1 MQEQLEIL
9 EKTYSIEWFE
19 YEVGKLFKIG
29 TGSLI
34 NTKDAKPGLTPR
46 ISVKT
51 TNNGII
57 GYYDE
62 NVENARYFD
71 NFISIN
77 FFGKAYYHPYRAS
90 VEMRVHTLKMYEH
103 ELTREE
109 GIFLSAV
116 LNKRFSSSYSY
127 GNQLSSSKLKNEG
140 FKIQLPTCLKNGKRL
155 ISFDFIKDFIITME
169 CEYKDTLKVE
179 RENKLEAYL
188 SATDLKN
195 YQLTATEEK
204 NLNSLNTI
212 KWKEFRI
219 EDILIWQKNISEI
232 NPLHLNKLSISNE
245 KKYPFYGRST
255 NNRGIIE
262 YLHLN
267 DEVLN
272 NKLGQPTILIHSN
285 NQNIVYLDTPFYLKD
300 GHGATSVLQAN
311 YLNKVTAQFLIAAI
325 KKVISQKYTYNAKA
339 TKIELKKTIINLP
352 IKSDDTPDYE
362 YMSLVIL
369 AMQKIVI
376 QKNIKHVDDKIK
388 KIEQLLS

>member
-90 VEMRVHTLKMYEH
+90 VEMKVHTLKMYEH

-127 GNQLSSSKLKNEG
+127 GNQL
-140 FKIQLPTCLKNGKRL
+140 
-155 ISFDFIKDFIITME
+155 
-169 CEYKDTLKVE
+169 
-179 RENKLEAYL
+179 L
-188 SATDLKN
+188 S
-195 YQLTATEEK
+195 
-204 NLNSLNTI
+204 
-212 KWKEFRI
+212 
-219 EDILIWQKNISEI
+219 
-232 NPLHLNKLSISNE
+232 
-245 KKYPFYGRST
+245 
-255 NNRGIIE
+255 
-262 YLHLN
+262 
-267 DEVLN
+267 
-272 NKLGQPTILIHSN
+272 LIH
-285 NQNIVYLDTPFYLKD
+285 I
-300 GHGATSVLQAN
+300 
-311 YLNKVTAQFLIAAI
+311 
-325 KKVISQKYTYNAKA
+325 
-339 TKIELKKTIINLP
+339 
-352 IKSDDTPDYE
+352 
-362 YMSLVIL
+362 
-369 AMQKIVI
+369 
-376 QKNIKHVDDKIK
+376 
-388 KIEQLLS
+388 